1 MLSTNKEKKYNNNK
15 GNNKNQRILIVDDEK
30 DILLTLQLI
39 LEQNGFNVSLFDNP
53 LAALSNFKEG
63 LYDLA
68 ILDIKM
74 PKMDGFQLYEEI
86 KKIDNSVKVCFI
98 TAAAAA
104 ATASEEIYQYVEIT
118 EKSEE
123 SVIGCVGK
131 HQQQQQQQQYCELQK
146 TMFLKKPISNGD
158 IVKEVNRII
167 NVN

>member
-1 MLSTNKEKKYNNNK
+1 LN
-15 GNNKNQRILIVDDEK
+15 
-30 DILLTLQLI
+30 
-39 LEQNGFNVSLFDNP
+39 
-53 LAALSNFKEG
+53 ALSSFKSG

-86 KKIDNSVKVCFI
+86 KKIDSSVKVCFI

-104 ATASEEIYQYVEIT
+104 ATASEEVYQYHEIT
-118 EKSEE
+118 DKNTE
-123 SVIGCVGK
+123 SGGGQVGK
-131 HQQQQQQQQYCELQK
+131 QHQQHQYCELQK

-158 IVKEVNRII
+158 LVNEVNRII

>member
-1 MLSTNKEKKYNNNK
+1 MLVTNMEMKKDEEK
-15 GNNKNQRILIVDDEK
+15 RILVVDDEQ
-30 DILLTLQLI
+30 DILLLLQVI
-39 LEQNGFNVSLFDNP
+39 LEHEGFKVYPFDNP
-53 LAALSNFKEG
+53 LKALSCFKSRV
-63 LYDLA
+63 YDLA

-86 KKIDNSVKVCFI
+86 KKIDSSVKVCFI

-104 ATASEEIYQYVEIT
+104 ATGEEIYQYQYHKIT
-118 EKSEE
+118 VKNEE
-123 SVIGCVGK
+123 NVGHVGK
-131 HQQQQQQQQYCELQK
+131 EQQQQQYCELQK

>member
-15 GNNKNQRILIVDDEK
+15 GDNKNQRILIVDDEK
-30 DILLTLQLI
+30 DILLTLQLA

-53 LAALSNFKEG
+53 LAALSDFKIG

-68 ILDIKM
+68 VLDVKM
-74 PKMDGFQLYEEI
+74 PQMNGFQLYEEI

-118 EKSEE
+118 EKNEE
-123 SVIGCVGK
+123 SIGHAGK
-131 HQQQQQQQQYCELQK
+131 QQQQQQYCELQK
-146 TMFLKKPISNGD
+146 
-158 IVKEVNRII
+158 
-167 NVN
+167 